1 MKKFKA
7 LNILD
12 DKGFWPEKAAV
23 ADAVREVLALGQ
35 CREPLPVRDYGRY
48 RDPQWRDDK
57 NKLVPWRSVDWY
69 VYHALDEERLQVDSS
84 QILEDLC
91 SEPWRDDRLMGDHY
105 DLLLIEEDMFDPP
118 EDAQDRDE
126 AAYSVGRCR
135 RFAAAVVSTHRID
148 HIWGIPYSFVKTEV
162 MRQICFMFGIPAGW
176 REDVEKGRNGTVF
189 CANTCILRPATV
201 APGDWGALTSDR
213 VKHGALCESCTRDL
227 RHFFLMAGHEA
238 N

>member
-1 MKKFKA
+1 MKKIKA

-35 CREPLPVRDYGRY
+35 CQEQLPVRDYGLY
-48 RDPQWRDDK
+48 RSAQWRDDK
-57 NKLVPWRSVDWY
+57 NKLVPWQSVDWY
-69 VYHALDEERLQVDSS
+69 VHDALDERRLQVDSS
-84 QILEDLC
+84 KILEDLC
-91 SEPWRDDRLMGDHY
+91 NEPWRDERLMGDHY

-118 EDAQDRDE
+118 AGAEDSDA

-135 RFAAAVVSTHRID
+135 PFTAAVISTHRID

-176 REDVEKGRNGTVF
+176 REDVTKDCNGAVF
-189 CANTCILRPATV
+189 CANRCILRPAV
-201 APGDWGALTSDR
+201 MAPDDWRTLTSDR
-213 VKHGALCESCTRDL
+213 VKHGALCESCIRDL
-227 RHFFLMAGHEA
+227 RHFFLIAAQESD
-238 N
+238 